1 MPLASFFSNRVSKFI
16 RHCRSVGRGQKTR
29 WRGPRG
35 TMVVLMRRNPERG
48 RPGSRYRTSPRLTH
62 QSASSESFS
71 APIDMYGT
79 KLRHFSTNIF
89 PWPKPFGLH
98 NMVRY
103 VCTSKLH
110 TFKQT
115 PHFYQQLRDYMCIR
129 IFFVFLCLVTV
140 TITAHPFSTY

>member
-1 MPLASFFSNRVSKFI
+1 MLLVSFSATVSKFI
-16 RHCRSVGRGQKTR
+16 PHCRSVGRGQKMR

-110 TFKQT
+110 TFT
-115 PHFYQQLRDYMCIR
+115 NSSVITCASEF
-129 IFFVFLCLVTV
+129 FFVFWCLVTV